1 MNRYISNKL
10 LIFKLKADRELIRT
24 QIRSLALKD
33 ILVDELTGVNKYIY
47 SFMELFYRVKIS
59 LLESL
64 KRKKFGSRRPAY
76 ERALEENINE

>member
-64 KRKKFGSRRPAY
+64 KRKKFGSRWPAY